1 MATELAQRDWLPVWL
16 SLLVWPGAGQLYC
29 GRRLKGLALIV
40 ASTLF
45 GLLFAVLAGLEVLR
59 ALPAD
64 PALLDPGNLL
74 WALRRALLQAVPVL
88 ALAAL
93 PLAAV
98 WIYAVVDAW
107 IEARGGTA
115 RVV

>member
-1 MATELAQRDWLPVWL
+1 MRTERAQRDWLPVWL
-16 SLLVWPGAGQLYC
+16 SLLVWPGAGQIYR
-29 GRRLKGLALIV
+29 GRRLKGLALIA

-45 GLLFAVLAGLEVLR
+45 GLLFAVLAGLAVLR
-59 ALPAD
+59 AIPAD
-64 PALLDPGNLL
+64 PALLDPGNFLL
-74 WALRRALLQAVPVL
+74 ALRRALLQAAPAL

-98 WIYAVVDAW
+98 WLYAVVDAW

>member
-1 MATELAQRDWLPVWL
+1 MGTDPARRDWLPVWL
-16 SLLVWPGAGQLYC
+16 SLLVWPGAGQLYR

-45 GLLFAVLAGLEVLR
+45 GLLFAVLAALAVLR

-64 PALLDPGNLL
+64 PALFDPVNFLL
-74 WALRRALLQAVPVL
+74 ALRRALLQAAPVL

-98 WIYAVVDAW
+98 WLYAVVDAW
-107 IEARGGTA
+107 REARGGTA